1 MDTPYSNLPFSSNAL
16 QGRVAVVTGATG
28 GIGLAICQQL
38 QSMGAAVVQA
48 DINVSEVNASELNA
62 SEAPKA
68 DTDGAPLLNVRCDI
82 SDPGSVADMAGQVR
96 ARFGRCDVLVNNA
109 AISAA
114 PVSLEDFPIDLW
126 DRIFRVNLRGALLC
140 AQALFPLM
148 QDQQAGS
155 IINVASISA
164 QSPTRLGAYGT
175 TKAALQALTRQMAVE
190 WGPCGIRANAI
201 SPGMIR
207 TPLSERHYRD
217 ESVLQ
222 KRIARIPA
230 RRIGLPSDIAQAIA
244 FLASDA
250 SLYVNGQDIV
260 VDGGFLKASLSNL
273 YDA

>member
-82 SDPGSVADMAGQVR
+82 SNPDSVADMAGQVR

-148 QDQQAGS
+148 RDQQAGS

>member
-1 MDTPYSNLPFSSNAL
+1 MDMPSSALPFSHHAL

-38 QSMGAAVVQA
+38 RTMGAAVAQV
-48 DINVSEVNASELNA
+48 DIN
-62 SEAPKA
+62 APDTPA
-68 DTDGAPLLNVRCDI
+68 DTDGVLNVRCDI
-82 SDPGSVADMAGQVR
+82 SNPDSVADMARQVR

-114 PVSLEDFPIDLW
+114 PVGLEEFSIELW

-140 AQALFPLM
+140 AQAVFPLM
-148 QDQQAGS
+148 RDQQAGS

-190 WGPCGIRANAI
+190 WGPRGIRANAI

-222 KRIARIPA
+222 KRVSRIPA
-230 RRIGLPSDIAQAIA
+230 RRIGLPADIAQAVA

-250 SLYVNGQDIV
+250 SLYVTGQDIV